1 VPLAPDPAPAPTVG
15 ALLAACGLPRLDA
28 QALLA
33 AVLKRPREFLIAHP
47 EFGVTAESAGR
58 FAGLAGRRRRG
69 EPLAYLLGRREFYG
83 RSFAVSPAVLVPRP
97 ETELLV
103 DLALELLQGR
113 SAPRV
118 LDLGT
123 GSGCIAVTLALACP
137 PATVLATDLSAAALE
152 VARANAHALGACVQF
167 ARGSWWVAVDGA
179 FDLIVSNPPYVA
191 AGDPHLAA
199 LVHEPAG
206 ALVAGSDGL
215 DSLRQI
221 VAGAPAHLVAGGELL
236 VEHGQD
242 QGAAVR
248 DLLRTAGFAAVH
260 TVRDAAGLERVSR
273 GRLGASAPAEAAA
286 TPRRQAA
293 VRLRGRPV

>member
-1 VPLAPDPAPAPTVG
+1 MPLAPDPAPAPTVG